1 MSSRRTAE
9 LSTGVGCDATR
20 KTRWVHHLPL
30 ARLVFHFNDGH
41 TVSRLRLTH
50 FFGAPIG
57 HAIGKQQALIH
68 ILVVHGQKT
77 TLGAF
82 LRVVMNTVV
91 VHTQLGLLL
100 GGSVAGVFFKSMVV
114 ARHAHRITPRGNHLH
129 GVALRHGN
137 GVCSR
142 YTHTFKTHQWSAGHI
157 VGGATNQSCSAAHS
171 A

>member
-1 MSSRRTAE
+1 MSSRWAAK
-9 LSTGVGCDATR
+9 LSAGVGGNATR
-20 KTRWVHHLPL
+20 KTRWAYHLPL

-41 TVSRLRLTH
+41 TMSRLRLTH

-57 HAIGKQQALIH
+57 HAIGKQQAVVH
-68 ILVVHGQKT
+68 VLVIHGQKT

-82 LRVVMNTVV
+82 LRVVMNPIV

-100 GGSVAGVFFKSMVV
+100 GGGVAGVFFKSMVV
-114 ARHAHRITPRGNHLH
+114 ARHAHRITPRRNHLY
-129 GVALRHGN
+129 GISLRHGN

-142 YTHTFKTHQWSAGHI
+142 YRHTFKTHQWTAGHI
-157 VGGATNQSCSAAHS
+157 VGGATYQSCSAAHS